1 MHLSKL
7 MEEFMWLMSVS
18 RINVTKIYVFL
29 SDVTAKVRKCDSYC
43 VSKFLTF

>member
-1 MHLSKL
+1 MRSLKL
-7 MEEFMWLMSVS
+7 MEEFTWLMSVS

-29 SDVTAKVRKCDSYC
+29 NDVTAKVRKYDSYC